1 MSDPFRDKVATGL
14 VYVCNRLLKIDQEQ
28 SHEFMHQWS
37 VRCTPAFDLGVID
50 YNVNR
55 IYSMEQPYN
64 PCGFF
69 KIAGLCEGSQCRIME
84 AQ

>member
-1 MSDPFRDKVATGL
+1 
-14 VYVCNRLLKIDQEQ
+14 
-28 SHEFMHQWS
+28 MHQWS

-55 IYSMEQPYN
+55 IYSMEQPYS

-69 KIAGLCEGSQCRIME
+69 RNTGLCGDCTRLENGSTAPKSYEKSAKKSPKVARKPMYINQKICTV
-84 AQ
+84 

>member
-1 MSDPFRDKVATGL
+1 
-14 VYVCNRLLKIDQEQ
+14 
-28 SHEFMHQWS
+28 MHQWS

-55 IYSMEQPYN
+55 IYSMEQPYS

-69 KIAGLCEGSQCRIME
+69 RDAGLCQDADCRVMVGKHDE
-84 AQ
+84 KTERKQTLHLELNVHRM